1 MRAKYQ
7 ICEIEDL
14 DPKTCSEWLD
24 HSYIPFQ
31 HSTTSIGSSLVKL
44 KIKCNICIEA
54 YVAHSHNTQFLPYD
68 FKPYPNDVKP
78 SLNLI

>member
-14 DPKTCSEWLD
+14 DPKTSSEWWD

-31 HSTTSIGSSLVKL
+31 TNSIGSSLVKL
-44 KIKCNICIEA
+44 KIKCHICIEA
-54 YVAHSHNTQFLPYD
+54 YVTHSHSHQFL
-68 FKPYPNDVKP
+68 
-78 SLNLI
+78 S